1 METQSLDKLE
11 GILKQLEM
19 QESNPEL
26 EKIND
31 LIKVRVI
38 NYYDK
43 NVLSSIFVLIFHPG
57 QHATQSYNN

>member
-1 METQSLDKLE
+1 METQSLDKLG

-31 LIKVRVI
+31 LIKVRLL
-38 NYYDK
+38 NC
-43 NVLSSIFVLIFHPG
+43 
-57 QHATQSYNN
+57 